1 MGKVS
6 SLIEKKLNEALSP
19 SFLEV
24 VDDSAAHAGHAG
36 NPDGA
41 GESHFNVVIRA
52 KAFEG
57 KSRVAR
63 QRLVMDSLREE
74 LKSQIHALSIKA
86 ELP

>member
-6 SLIEKKLNEALSP
+6 SIIEKKLNSALSP

-24 VDDSAAHAGHAG
+24 IDDSASHAGHSG

-52 KAFEG
+52 AAFEG

-63 QRLVMDSLREE
+63 QRMVMDVLKEE
-74 LKSQIHALSIKA
+74 LKTQIHALSIKA